1 MALKGKKRKRNYS
14 RENETLHKSKV
25 PLLLNSYN
33 EIFSDFDPRPYY
45 ERALSHDFVPEL
57 KAALRDKEVGMFEIS
72 LLVPKKQRNL
82 KDEATIK
89 KRLYE
94 HFERHHQMLH
104 KEVRSVVKKGFLF
117 GFVGLILWFMATVT
131 RLSSINEII
140 QTSLSILFEIAG
152 WFFIWTAFEY
162 LFLDPHSKKP
172 ELEFYNKMAN
182 APIIFRDSE

>member
-1 MALKGKKRKRNYS
+1 MVLKGKKRKRNYG
-14 RENETLHKSKV
+14 REDEILRKSKV
-25 PLLLNSYN
+25 PLLLNSY
-33 EIFSDFDPRPYY
+33 EDIFSDFDPRPYY

-57 KAALRDKEVGMFEIS
+57 KAAVRDKEAGMIHVS
-72 LLVPKKQRNL
+72 LLVPKKLRNL
-82 KDEATIK
+82 KDEVTIK

-104 KEVRSVVKKGFLF
+104 KEVRSVVRKGFVF
-117 GFVGLILWFMATVT
+117 GFVGLILWFMATIT
-131 RLSSINEII
+131 KLSSINEII

-172 ELEFYNKMAN
+172 DLEFYGKMAS
-182 APIIFRDSE
+182 APISFHDA